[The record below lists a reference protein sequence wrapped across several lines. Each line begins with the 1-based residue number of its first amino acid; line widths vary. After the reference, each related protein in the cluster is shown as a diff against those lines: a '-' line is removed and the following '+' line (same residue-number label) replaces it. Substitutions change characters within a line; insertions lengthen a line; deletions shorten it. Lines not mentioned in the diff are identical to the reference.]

1 MSEITKK
8 ALATSLKKLLSKKEL
23 SKITISNITDDC
35 GVNRQTFYYHFKD
48 VYDLLEW
55 IYLNEVIQSL
65 DVKDTYDTWQ
75 QGFLSIFEYILNNKD
90 FVKNT
95 YNSISREFFL
105 RFIYNQTTELLMN
118 IIEEKS
124 KNLEVKKEDKKFIAN
139 FYKYGFVGIVQDWI
153 ENGMKENP
161 NNIIKKLDS
170 IIDGNFEN
178 ALENLDKMHKM

>member
-23 SKITISNITDDC
+23 SKITIANITNDC

-55 IYLNEVIQSL
+55 IYLNEVIQPMEG
-65 DVKDTYDTWQ
+65 KDAYNTWQ
-75 QGFLSIFEYILNNKD
+75 QGFLSIFEYILNNKE
-90 FVKNT
+90 FVRNT

-105 RFIYNQTTELLMN
+105 RFIYNQTKELLMN
-118 IIEEKS
+118 VLKEKS
-124 KNLEVKKEDKKFIAN
+124 KRLNVEEENKEFMAD

-153 ENGMKENP
+153 ENGMKEDP
-161 NNIIKKLDS
+161 NNIISKLRD

-178 ALENLDKMHKM
+178 SLENLDKMYKM